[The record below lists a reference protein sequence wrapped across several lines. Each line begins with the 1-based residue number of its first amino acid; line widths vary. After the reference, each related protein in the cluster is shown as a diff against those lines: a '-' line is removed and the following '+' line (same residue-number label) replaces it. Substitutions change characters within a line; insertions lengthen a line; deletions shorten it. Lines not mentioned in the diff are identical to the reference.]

1 MGSQLPSAAGAKAS
15 RFRANS
21 ADSETDWLASTF
33 LADCQDSIEV
43 KVGRMEQGDRH
54 QQPLQTSDPLAYI
67 DDFNLEPLQLNS
79 QLQYPDMETIRLH
92 RHTSPAFHRPLGSS
106 PPPHSLHTLLPPP
119 QSFPSLQEVR
129 YSSPEQAPTSSGFST
144 SSRVG

>member
-1 MGSQLPSAAGAKAS
+1 MLIGQDERRPPWLVDPAADLLSHSGPGSDCLAARSQLPSAAGAKAS

-33 LADCQDSIEV
+33 LADCQDSTKV
-43 KVGRMEQGDRH
+43 KAGTMEQGDRH

-79 QLQYPDMETIRLH
+79 QV
-92 RHTSPAFHRPLGSS
+92 FHLKIIP
-106 PPPHSLHTLLPPP
+106 
-119 QSFPSLQEVR
+119 
-129 YSSPEQAPTSSGFST
+129 
-144 SSRVG
+144 

>member
-1 MGSQLPSAAGAKAS
+1 MLIGRAERRPAWLVDPAADLLQIPHSGPGSDCLAARSQLPSAAGAKAS
-15 RFRANS
+15 RFGANS

-33 LADCQDSIEV
+33 LADCQDSTKV

-79 QLQYPDMETIRLH
+79 QVFQN
-92 RHTSPAFHRPLGSS
+92 HRPALGV
-106 PPPHSLHTLLPPP
+106 PL
-119 QSFPSLQEVR
+119 FR
-129 YSSPEQAPTSSGFST
+129 ST
-144 SSRVG
+144 RNVF

>member
-1 MGSQLPSAAGAKAS
+1 MLIGRAERRPAWLVDPAADLLQIPHSGPGSDCLAARSQLPSAAGAKAS
-15 RFRANS
+15 RFGANS

-33 LADCQDSIEV
+33 QDSTKV

-79 QLQYPDMETIRLH
+79 QVFQN
-92 RHTSPAFHRPLGSS
+92 TSIFD
-106 PPPHSLHTLLPPP
+106 TL
-119 QSFPSLQEVR
+119 
-129 YSSPEQAPTSSGFST
+129 T
-144 SSRVG
+144 